1 MILRSPRRR
10 DRPRPDPG
18 GGSSSSASALVLVIV
33 LAAAAAGC
41 GKKGP
46 PLPPL
51 LKVPAA
57 PAEITATRGA
67 DRVIVQLTVPSVNTD
82 NTRPANVV
90 RVDVYAF
97 TGAATVTDDQLLK
110 HGTRVGSVDVKA
122 PRDPNQTVEPEE
134 SQGDVEAPVG
144 EGLEQGARALVEERL
159 TDAARMPVDITAAEG
174 KKRPRA
180 QGGEA
185 GGALIGP
192 MGVASR
198 TYVAVGIN
206 TRGKKGPV
214 SKRVAVPLVSAP
226 AAPPTPVVTYDE
238 TTITV
243 TWTAPG
249 ENRAP
254 DVLPSH
260 PLGLEAP
267 AFAYNVYDVPAPPA
281 PETRLTARPVTETTY
296 TDSRIKWGAERC
308 YAVRAVAT
316 MGALSIE
323 SGEQPAA
330 CVTLVDTYPPA
341 APKGLSGVASEGA
354 ISLIWEPNSEKDLA
368 GYLVL
373 RGVPPGD
380 NVETL
385 APVTPAPIQATIFN
399 DAVPAG
405 VRYVYAIVAVDTA
418 GNRSAPSNR
427 FEETA
432 R

>member
-1 MILRSPRRR
+1 VIRRSPHRR
-10 DRPRPDPG
+10 DRPRSDPG
-18 GGSSSSASALVLVIV
+18 GEGPGSAPLTVCLIILGAV
-33 LAAAAAGC
+33 AAGC

-57 PAEITATRGA
+57 PAEITASRG
-67 DRVIVQLTVPSVNTD
+67 DDHVIVQLTVPSVNTD
-82 NTRPANVV
+82 NTRPANVS
-90 RVDVYAF
+90 RVDVYGF
-97 TGAATVTDDQLLK
+97 TGPATVTDDQLLK

-144 EGLEQGARALVEERL
+144 EGLEQGTRARVEERL
-159 TDAARMPVDITAAEG
+159 TAAVLMPVDLTTAAG
-174 KKRPRA
+174 KKRP
-180 QGGEA
+180 A
-185 GGALIGP
+185 GPRGKTAGPLLGP
-192 MGVASR
+192 MGVPPR

-206 TRGKKGPV
+206 KRGRKGPL
-214 SKRVAVPLVSAP
+214 STRVAVPLVPPPPAP
-226 AAPPTPVVTYDE
+226 ATPAVAYGE

-243 TWTAPG
+243 TWVASG
-249 ENRAP
+249 ENASQ
-254 DVLPSH
+254 DALPSH
-260 PLGLEAP
+260 PLGVEPPTL
-267 AFAYNVYDVPAPPA
+267 AYNVYEVPAPPA
-281 PETRLTARPVTETTY
+281 AETRLTTAPVAETRY
-296 TDSRIKWGAERC
+296 TDSRVAFGTERC

-316 MGALSIE
+316 SGGLSVE
-323 SGEQPAA
+323 SGEQPAK
-330 CVTLVDTYPPA
+330 CVTLVDTFPPA
-341 APKGLSGVASEGA
+341 APKGLSGVASEAA

-385 APVTPAPIQATIFN
+385 TQVTPAPIQATIFN
-399 DAVPAG
+399 DAVQPG
-405 VRYVYAIVAVDTA
+405 VRYVYAIVAVDKA

-427 FEETA
+427 FEEAA